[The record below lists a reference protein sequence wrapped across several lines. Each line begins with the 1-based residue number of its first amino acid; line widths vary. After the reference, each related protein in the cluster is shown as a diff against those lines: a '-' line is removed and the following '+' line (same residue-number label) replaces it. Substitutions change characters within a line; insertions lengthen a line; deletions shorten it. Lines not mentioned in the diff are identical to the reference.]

1 MASLGKTCAS
11 CGGQYGPEV
20 LFCPL
25 DGTPLGSGRT
35 LANSPSEIDPY
46 LDLELSGQ
54 IKLNALV
61 GIGSMGRVYRAF
73 QEGVDRDVAV
83 KILHREL
90 TGNQELVARFHR
102 EAKIASRLVHPNVV
116 QVLMTGTIPKG
127 PDARVGGEVYL
138 VIEYLDG
145 ISLLSALAAQGEGGA
160 LPLARTLHIILQMC
174 HAVGEAH
181 LQGIIHRDLKPENI
195 MLVRR
200 AEDPDFV
207 KVLDF
212 GIARLDST
220 KEGHTTQAGLIFGTA
235 KYISPEGAEGKHVG
249 PQADVYAIATM
260 LYQCLSGRAP
270 FEGDSP
276 VALLV
281 QQINATPPDL
291 HSHPRAAYVP
301 EPIARL
307 VMGNLAK
314 DPAERSADARTFARE
329 LTLAARDAGL
339 HLDSMQ
345 GGTPRGDLR
354 LLSKQRTRQHEF
366 SPELKAQIAAMPP
379 SSQSGANGRSRPVTQ
394 FEDVHDSNG
403 RVPPGPPPPSYPPFR
418 SSHPDPTEVGAPSPS
433 RSGSVPR
440 SADARPS
447 RTEIIDP
454 DAKPMARVSRPGLTE
469 VPDDVV
475 AASVTQLPDD
485 TINGSLEHEN
495 GRISVRDLREMGAL
509 EKPGPTIQGSPLDD
523 DYIDVR
529 SSAAARAS
537 APRLSQPG
545 VSQPGVSQPG
555 TSQPGVS
562 PSQPGVA
569 PSSPPSSLPAMLQPE
584 EGQRRGRMVALLV
597 AVLVLVP
604 VAAFAAVKLFANHG
618 AEADP
623 IAAQL
628 EQAQEAL
635 EKRAWDAPPGANVK
649 ELTDRMLNESPGDRR
664 VLGMRR
670 AAADGILTD
679 ALALRDSGRPDE
691 ALRLAR
697 LALSFAPDL
706 APAQKLAS
714 EIERSDSP
722 SVDTAAPVASASSS
736 ARPRP
741 TGKPGLPGSGK
752 PVPSAKGT
760 VTGEPGLAPPT
771 PPDPTPPTP
780 GSSRPWL

>member
-73 QEGVDRDVAV
+73 QAGVERDVAV

-127 PDARVGGEVYL
+127 SDARVGGEVYL

-281 QQINATPPDL
+281 QQINATPPEL
-291 HSHPRAAYVP
+291 NSHPRAAYVP

-345 GGTPRGDLR
+345 GGVPRGDLR
-354 LLSKQRTRQHEF
+354 LMSKQRTRQHEF

-379 SSQSGANGRSRPVTQ
+379 SSQNGRARPVTQ
-394 FEDVHDSNG
+394 FEESPMRSG
-403 RVPPGPPPPSYPPFR
+403 RPAPAAPPPPSFR
-418 SSHPDPTEVGAPSPS
+418 SSHPDPTEVGTPSPS
-433 RSGSVPR
+433 QAGAAGS
-440 SADARPS
+440 ARPA
-447 RTEIIDP
+447 RTEIGDLNPI
-454 DAKPMARVSRPGLTE
+454 AQARVSRAGLTE

-495 GRISVRDLREMGAL
+495 GRISVRDLRELGAL

-523 DYIDVR
+523 VP
-529 SSAAARAS
+529 SPRAS
-537 APRLSQPG
+537 GAGFSQPGFSQPG

-555 TSQPGVS
+555 VSQPGVS

-569 PSSPPSSLPAMLQPE
+569 PPSSPPSSLPAMLQSE
-584 EGQRRGRMVALLV
+584 DAHGRGRMVALVL

-604 VAAFAAVKLFANHG
+604 AFAYAAVKLFANHG
-618 AEADP
+618 AEVDP
-623 IAAQL
+623 IASQL

-635 EKRAWDAPPGANVK
+635 EKRAWDGPPGANVK
-649 ELTDRMLNESPGDRR
+649 ELTDRMLNDSPGDRR
-664 VLGMRR
+664 VLGLRR

-691 ALRLAR
+691 ALRLAK
-697 LALSFAPDL
+697 LALTFAPEL
-706 APAQKLAS
+706 APAQKLAG
-714 EIERSDSP
+714 EIERAESP
-722 SVDTAAPVASASSS
+722 NVDTAAPPVSSS
-736 ARPRP
+736 ATKPRP
-741 TGKPGLPGSGK
+741 SAKPGVPAGSGK
-752 PVPSAKGT
+752 PVPSGKAAT
-760 VTGEPGLAPPT
+760 SGEPGLAPPT